1 MGKGVNKAIILGN
14 LGNDPEMK
22 YTAAGVA
29 ICNISVATSE
39 QWKDKAT
46 GEKKEKTEWHRCSAF
61 GPLAEVMGKY
71 LKKGSQVYIEGQ
83 IETRK
88 WQDDSGAD
96 RYSTGIKV
104 REMQMLSSYN
114 SEGGAGQGSASQGFR
129 DPAPAPAQTPSTQTQ
144 AAPAAA
150 VDDFSQDDIPF

>member
-1 MGKGVNKAIILGN
+1 MSRGVNKAIIVGN

-39 QWKDKAT
+39 QWKDKQT
-46 GEKKEKTEWHRCSAF
+46 GDKKEKTEWHRCSAF
-61 GPLAEVMGKY
+61 GPLAEIMGKY
-71 LKKGSQVYIEGQ
+71 LKKGSQVYLEGQ

-104 REMQMLSSYN
+104 REMQMLGGYN
-114 SEGGAGQGSASQGFR
+114 SEGAAGQGSSSQGFR
-129 DPAPAPAQTPSTQTQ
+129 DPAPAPAKTPSTQTQ
-144 AAPAAA
+144 AEKEAEEF
-150 VDDFSQDDIPF
+150 DQDDIPF